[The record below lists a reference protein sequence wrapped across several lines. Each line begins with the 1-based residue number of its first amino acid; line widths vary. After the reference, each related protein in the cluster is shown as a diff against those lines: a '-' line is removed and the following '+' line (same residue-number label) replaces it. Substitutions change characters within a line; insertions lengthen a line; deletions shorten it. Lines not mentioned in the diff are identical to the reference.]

1 MDSPLK
7 DETPEEE
14 FITIIQNLVNSDL
27 AALNQILILE
37 DEKEQIQ
44 HLRKLRNQIKF
55 YPQLYN
61 AYTARVLVNN
71 PNYYIEK
78 LIVSRFNK
86 LYLY

>member
-1 MDSPLK
+1 MDTPLK

-27 AALNQILILE
+27 SALNQILNLE
-37 DEKEQIQ
+37 DEEEQIRQ
-44 HLRKLRNQIKF
+44 LRKLRSQITF
-55 YPQLYN
+55 YPELYN

-71 PNYYIEK
+71 PNYYIEN

>member
-1 MDSPLK
+1 MDTPLK
-7 DETPEEE
+7 NETPEEE

-27 AALNQILILE
+27 SALNQILNLE

-44 HLRKLRNQIKF
+44 QLRKLRNQITF
-55 YPQLYN
+55 YPELYN

-71 PNYYIEK
+71 PNYYIEN

>member
-1 MDSPLK
+1 MEIPLK

-14 FITIIQNLVNSDL
+14 FITIIQNLVNIDL
-27 AALNQILILE
+27 AALYQVLNLE

-44 HLRKLRNQIKF
+44 HLRKLRNQITY

-61 AYTARVLVNN
+61 AYTSRVLVNN

>member
-1 MDSPLK
+1 MEIPLK

-14 FITIIQNLVNSDL
+14 FITIIQNLVNIDL
-27 AALNQILILE
+27 AALYQVLNLE

-44 HLRKLRNQIKF
+44 HLRKLRNQIAF
-55 YPQLYN
+55 YPELYN